1 MHYVKCFF
9 FAYDCFIDYFL
20 LRTYREPK
28 FVFYTMQVGAV
39 HFLNLLNVLII
50 TLLCVQIY
58 LVQLK

>member
-9 FAYDCFIDYFL
+9 SHMIVLLIIFL

-28 FVFYTMQVGAV
+28 FVFYTMQLGAV
-39 HFLNLLNVLII
+39 HFLNILYVLII

>member
-1 MHYVKCFF
+1 MIVLL
-9 FAYDCFIDYFL
+9 IIFL

-28 FVFYTMQVGAV
+28 FVFYTMQLGAV
-39 HFLNLLNVLII
+39 HFLNILYVLII